1 MRLCFLQVAC
11 CEKRTGE
18 IVMSIAKTRIKLHSL
33 PILRRCLLE
42 FAVFFQKGA
51 IAGPSLGRLW
61 FYPNGSSAFRRR
73 LIGAAELVQ
82 NKGIARMVLGV
93 VRFDPQRCF
102 KMSLRLFSFPLPTR
116 TPARLTWA
124 FAEPG
129 LRRSAVENS

>member
-1 MRLCFLQVAC
+1 MRLCCWQVAC
-11 CEKRTGE
+11 CEKHTGE

-61 FYPNGSSAFRRR
+61 FYPNGSFAFRRR

-82 NKGIARMVLGV
+82 NKGVARMVLGV

-102 KMSLRLFSFPLPTR
+102 KMSLRLFQFSFANQDAGEIDVGLCR
-116 TPARLTWA
+116 TGIKT
-124 FAEPG
+124 
-129 LRRSAVENS
+129 